1 MVFAENYGF
10 KVLICKRKLYLVS
23 CNQRGIQLK
32 HNPMIRYILTVCL
45 MLASSLAFSQ
55 TSTSTISF
63 VDSSEYFL
71 QKGLE
76 EKGKGRRLESLK
88 NFEKAIKYN
97 ATSKII
103 IGELASAYFD
113 LRKYALARESYKK
126 LTELGDESPATLKQL
141 MNLSFQLKQYDDVV
155 LYANKLKKADPSEKI
170 NYFVG
175 KVLYE
180 QDNYGEAIKY
190 LNEAGKEDPAN
201 GEVPYM
207 IARSYA
213 DMMNYKLSIPYFQ
226 KAVAL
231 DTTKNSWLYE
241 LGLICYAMHDDKNAL
256 KYILEA
262 GAKGYKKDN
271 DYFEN
276 LGIAYLNVGKLN
288 EGVEI
293 LNEILKR
300 KPSDLN
306 ILNMVAEA
314 YYFGGKYQPA
324 IDYWDKI
331 LEYDKGNASA
341 LYMIGM
347 SYQKKGEKEKGVAL
361 CDKAIEMDPSL
372 ANLKQ
377 KKMMAGL

>member
-1 MVFAENYGF
+1 M
-10 KVLICKRKLYLVS
+10 IRLYLS
-23 CNQRGIQLK
+23 
-32 HNPMIRYILTVCL
+32 VCL
-45 MLASSLAFSQ
+45 VLACSLAFSQ
-55 TSTSTISF
+55 TSVNKIVV
-63 VDSSEYFL
+63 VDSADFFL

-88 NFEKAIKYN
+88 NFEKAIKYDAN
-97 ATSKII
+97 NKTVVS
-103 IGELASAYFD
+103 ELALAYHD
-113 LRKYALARESYKK
+113 LRKYSQARETYKK
-126 LTELGDESPATLKQL
+126 LNELGDESPATYKQL

-175 KVLYE
+175 KVMYD

-190 LNEAGKEDPAN
+190 LNEAAKEDAQN
-201 GEVPYM
+201 GEVQYM

-213 DMMNYKLSIPYFQ
+213 DMMNYKLAIPYFQ
-226 KAVAL
+226 KAIAL
-231 DTTKNSWLYE
+231 DTTKNFWIYE

-271 DYFEN
+271 DYLEN

-293 LNEILKR
+293 MNEILKR

-314 YYFGGKYQPA
+314 YYYSGKYQPA
-324 IDYWDKI
+324 IDYWDKV

-347 SYQKKGEKEKGVAL
+347 AYQKKGEKDKGIAL
-361 CDKAIEMDPSL
+361 CDKAIELDPSL
-372 ANLKQ
+372 SNLKQ